1 MQGKAQPLLLSP
13 EPLTP
18 SARHGQGPGSWELG
32 RPGHQGHLPR
42 PEKSTAPTL
51 RNLDLPDPAC
61 PPYHQRDKTRAGIWT
76 QEREPQRPYHCLG
89 CRSQAIG
96 ELSQRTVP
104 GDCIEV

>member
-61 PPYHQRDKTRAGIWT
+61 PPYHQRDKTRGLGFGLR
-76 QEREPQRPYHCLG
+76 RENHKGHTTALDVGPRL
-89 CRSQAIG
+89 
-96 ELSQRTVP
+96 LVN
-104 GDCIEV
+104 